1 MIEVIYTQ
9 KQLERRLAY
18 WQRRLRLLDW
28 HLTIKKERTS
38 DGTVP
43 EHAQAYCQAYRSSK
57 VAHIGIIHERDYD
70 SRNLLPQ
77 DMDWSLVHELLHVHI
92 SGIKKNE
99 FKWSLQE
106 EQAIDALAY
115 AFITLD
121 REAQNDKT

>member
-28 HLTIKKERTS
+28 HLTIAKERY
-38 DGTVP
+38 GGEMP
-43 EHAQAYCQAYRSSK
+43 EHAQAYCRSQRTSK
-57 VAHIGIIHERDYD
+57 VAHVGILHESDFGD
-70 SRNLLPQ
+70 QSLLPQ
-77 DMDWSLVHELLHVHI
+77 DMDWSIVHELLHVHI
-92 SGIKKNE
+92 SGIKEDE
-99 FKWSLQE
+99 FAFSLEE

-121 REAQNDKT
+121 REAKA